1 MYATLGNKYIML
13 KVLQKGCNLMKIKT
27 ILFFVCLVLLLFL
40 LGCSD
45 KYHEDQFLGKTSTE
59 IMNEFGQFDCTLMPS
74 GEDGLYRSC
83 RCGYTIKESQA
94 RFFGTSQEILF
105 FVYFDENGI
114 AVSCDEGYRP
124 GG

>member
-40 LGCSD
+40 FGCSH

-83 RCGYTIKESQA
+83 RCGYTIKEPQA
-94 RFFGTSQEILF
+94 RFFWTSQEILF